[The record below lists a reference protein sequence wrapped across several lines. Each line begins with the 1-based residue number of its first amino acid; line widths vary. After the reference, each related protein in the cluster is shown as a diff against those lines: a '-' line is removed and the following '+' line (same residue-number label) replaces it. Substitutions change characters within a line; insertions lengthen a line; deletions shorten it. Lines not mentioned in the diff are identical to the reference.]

1 MEEIFQLVSFPFM
14 QRAFISCAI
23 LSGLLGLLGT
33 FIVPRKMAFM
43 ADGISHASLLGIAIG
58 LLLGVFPLVL
68 AIVIA
73 IIMGAIVAALRNNP
87 RITLDGLI
95 GILLTTGMS
104 GAIIIFALTPG
115 YKPEL
120 FSYLFG
126 SVVATTWVDVYV
138 LCGLAVI
145 TLPLL
150 KYFWRSLVLTTVH
163 EPLSRV
169 MNLPAHT
176 ANYFLYI
183 FTAITLVTGV
193 KILGIILVSGLLI
206 IPVLSSNLI
215 TNSLRK
221 AVIVTITLAILGSIV
236 GLIMSFI
243 FDLPSG
249 PCIALTLIVLLLGC
263 FVVNTLIRMNKT
275 SA

>member
-1 MEEIFQLVSFPFM
+1 M
-14 QRAFISCAI
+14 QRAFISCII
-23 LSGLLGLLGT
+23 LSVLLGLLGT

-58 LLLGVFPLVL
+58 LLLGVFPLAI

-95 GILLTTGMS
+95 GILLTAGMS

-138 LCGLAVI
+138 LCGLAAI

-163 EPLSRV
+163 EQLSRV

-176 ANYFLYI
+176 ANYFLFI

-206 IPVLSSNLI
+206 IPVLSANLI

-221 AVIVTITLAILGSIV
+221 AVIVTISLAIVGSIV
-236 GLIMSFI
+236 GLILSFI

-249 PCIALTLIVLLLGC
+249 PCIALTLILLLVC
-263 FVVNTLIRMNKT
+263 CVLVNTFNRIPRT
-275 SA
+275 ST

>member
-14 QRAFISCAI
+14 QRALISCII
-23 LSGLLGLLGT
+23 LSVLLGLLGT

-58 LLLGVFPLVL
+58 LLLGVFPLAL

-95 GILLTTGMS
+95 GILLTAGMS

-138 LCGLAVI
+138 LCGLAAI

-163 EPLSRV
+163 EQLSRV

-176 ANYFLYI
+176 ANYFLFI

-206 IPVLSSNLI
+206 IPVLSANLI

-221 AVIVTITLAILGSIV
+221 AVIVTISLAILGSIV
-236 GLIMSFI
+236 GLILSFV

-249 PCIALTLIVLLLGC
+249 PCIALTLIALLLGC
-263 FVVNTLIRMNKT
+263 LVVNPLLRTTRT
-275 SA
+275 ST

>member
-1 MEEIFQLVSFPFM
+1 M

-23 LSGLLGLLGT
+23 LSVLLGLLGT
-33 FIVPRKMAFM
+33 FIVPRKMSFM
-43 ADGISHASLLGIAIG
+43 ADGIAHGSLLGIAIG
-58 LLLGVFPLVL
+58 LLLGVFPLAL
-68 AIVIA
+68 ALVIA

-87 RITLDGLI
+87 RITLDGLM

-145 TLPLL
+145 TLALL

-169 MNLPAHT
+169 MHLPAHT
-176 ANYFLYI
+176 SNYFLYI

-193 KILGIILVSGLLI
+193 KLLGVILVSGLLI

-215 TNSLRK
+215 TNSLSK
-221 AVIVTITLAILGSIV
+221 AVIVTISLAIVGSIV

-249 PCIALTLIVLLLGC
+249 PCIVLTLIVQLLGC
-263 FVVNTLIRMNKT
+263 FVVNTLIRMTKT

>member
-14 QRAFISCAI
+14 QRAFISCII
-23 LSGLLGLLGT
+23 LSVLLGLLGT
-33 FIVPRKMAFM
+33 FIVPRKVAFM
-43 ADGISHASLLGIAIG
+43 ADGITHASLLGIAIG
-58 LLLGVFPLVL
+58 LLLGVFPL
-68 AIVIA
+68 AIALVIA
-73 IIMGAIVAALRNNP
+73 IITGAIVAALRNNP
-87 RITLDGLI
+87 RIPLDGLI
-95 GILLTTGMS
+95 GLLLTTGMS

-138 LCGLAVI
+138 LCGLAAI

-163 EPLSRV
+163 EQLSRV

-176 ANYFLYI
+176 ANYFLFI

-206 IPVLSSNLI
+206 IPVLSANLI

-221 AVIVTITLAILGSIV
+221 SVIVTISLAIVGSIV
-236 GLIMSFI
+236 GLILSFI

-249 PCIALTLIVLLLGC
+249 PCIALTLILLLVC
-263 FVVNTLIRMNKT
+263 CVLVNTFNRISRT
-275 SA
+275 ST